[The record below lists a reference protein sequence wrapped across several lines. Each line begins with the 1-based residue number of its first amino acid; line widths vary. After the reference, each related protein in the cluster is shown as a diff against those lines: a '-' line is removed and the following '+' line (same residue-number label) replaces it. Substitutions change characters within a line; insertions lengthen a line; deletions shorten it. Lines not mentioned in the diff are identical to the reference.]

1 MRRFFLPRGYNS
13 KGNNFVDTDKLF
25 AHDGSMNID
34 KDALHKVMS
43 ALGKRSWKS
52 RKKKYGVD
60 HMRKLGILSAKKKK
74 KLAKHN
80 TA

>member
-1 MRRFFLPRGYNS
+1 
-13 KGNNFVDTDKLF
+13 
-25 AHDGSMNID
+25 MNID

-43 ALGKRSWKS
+43 ELGKRSWQS

-60 HMRKLGILSAKKKK
+60 YMRKLGILSAKKKK
-74 KLAKHN
+74 KSAKHS

>member
-1 MRRFFLPRGYNS
+1 MS
-13 KGNNFVDTDKLF
+13 KLF
-25 AHDGSMNID
+25 AHYGSMDIQ
-34 KDALHKVMS
+34 KDTLHKVMS

-74 KLAKHN
+74 KSAKN
-80 TA
+80 DAA